1 MGPSGQDESRGHDAR
16 GASNGDAIDILV
28 SQLEAQMADLQSR
41 HPGSF
46 GIAAAWADRHDAILA
61 ATPPDRLD
69 EVRARL
75 RRIGI
80 RWGVVSGPRVTQEI
94 DALPALP
101 PLHRRRPPKR

>member
-1 MGPSGQDESRGHDAR
+1 MGSSGQDTP
-16 GASNGDAIDILV
+16 GAHGTGAASEGDPIDVRI
-28 SQLEAQMADLQSR
+28 SQLEAQMSDLQSR

-46 GIAAAWADRHDAILA
+46 AIAAAWADRHDAILA
-61 ATPPDRLD
+61 ATPPERLD

-94 DALPALP
+94 TALPAQL